1 MYHQLAEGNLIYDR
15 KLKAYF
21 PSDTLTPSCV
31 GLELLRPR
39 QHKLDFQ
46 VLRLVHEAIREKR
59 QLKVVYQSMNRES
72 RTLTLEPHTLLYLH
86 KARIPSSRKAK
97 RSAVCGLNI
106 YFGLF
111 LLSPRKIKRWRN
123 SRTSI
128 APNRMALMAKL
139 ITRLVMLIQM

>member
-1 MYHQLAEGNLIYDR
+1 LYHQLAEGNLIYDR

-39 QHKLDFQ
+39 QRKLDFQ
-46 VLRLVHEAIREKR
+46 VLRLVHEAIREKW

-72 RTLTLEPHTLLYLH
+72 RTLTLEPHTLLI
-86 KARIPSSRKAK
+86 KKGEAQ
-97 RSAVCGLNI
+97 CGLRVEYLFWLVFIVAKENQTLAQLENI
-106 YFGLF
+106 DSAESNG
-111 LLSPRKIKRWRN
+111 
-123 SRTSI
+123 T
-128 APNRMALMAKL
+128 ALMVKL